1 MRRCSWRT
9 VMSLTRT
16 DRFTVPRS
24 LPNAAWNLSPGR
36 QAVSVSVRCA
46 RQLADVRKYFQSEQA
61 QGFVVLLIDGS
72 VVVQHDDTGVYTV
85 EDKLVVLLPLGGFT
99 LYIMQDTGYAV
110 QRTVYE
116 AVVFGS
122 IRFGEVDGGIVVFD
136 GIEHEKNFTGVA
148 AVQPLLPVY
157 CQRKKH
163 GEQDSPE
170 QSVHIMPAAAA
181 VSRLTTVRKT

>member
-1 MRRCSWRT
+1 MG
-9 VMSLTRT
+9 VH
-16 DRFTVPRS
+16 
-24 LPNAAWNLSPGR
+24 
-36 QAVSVSVRCA
+36 A

-122 IRFGEVDGGIVVFD
+122 VRFGEVDGGIVVFD

-170 QSVHIMPAAAA
+170 QRVAPAIRTRRLQKEQRPHYAG
-181 VSRLTTVRKT
+181 SRGCEQADDSPENVILADILRFFKAHTSSFYCKASAG

>member
-1 MRRCSWRT
+1 MGVYT
-9 VMSLTRT
+9 
-16 DRFTVPRS
+16 
-24 LPNAAWNLSPGR
+24 
-36 QAVSVSVRCA
+36 
-46 RQLADVRKYFQSEQA
+46 RQLADMRKNFQSEQA

-122 IRFGEVDGGIVVFD
+122 VRS
-136 GIEHEKNFTGVA
+136 EK
-148 AVQPLLPVY
+148 
-157 CQRKKH
+157 
-163 GEQDSPE
+163 
-170 QSVHIMPAAAA
+170 
-181 VSRLTTVRKT
+181 

>member
-1 MRRCSWRT
+1 
-9 VMSLTRT
+9 MS
-16 DRFTVPRS
+16 VH
-24 LPNAAWNLSPGR
+24 
-36 QAVSVSVRCA
+36 A

-99 LYIMQDTGYAV
+99 LYIMQNTGYAV

-122 IRFGEVDGGIVVFD
+122 VRFGEVDGGIVVFD

-170 QSVHIMPAAAA
+170 QRGAPAMRT
-181 VSRLTTVRKT
+181 RLFQKEQRPHYSAPRL